1 MRDGRFASVGEHFL
15 VQVQTSHARMNN
27 ERTGAKMNT
36 KMEYVCE
43 LLGSGVTLQ
52 KAADIAETDVTLLIA
67 ELDEA
72 LKNKELGEKYI
83 RSLALWLAE

>member
-1 MRDGRFASVGEHFL
+1 
-15 VQVQTSHARMNN
+15 
-27 ERTGAKMNT
+27 MNT

-43 LLGSGVTLQ
+43 LLGSGITLE
-52 KAADIAETDVTLLIA
+52 KAADIAETNVVSLIA

-83 RSLALWLAE
+83 RSLAWWLAE